1 MYLCVFDPYAVKDL
15 KKFPDYIQ
23 SAILQKIDY
32 FISSDHP
39 LDFAKK
45 LKHSELGSYRF
56 RVGDYRAI
64 FDVHGTTIII
74 LRIGHRRE
82 IYR

>member
-1 MYLCVFDPYAVKDL
+1 MYSYLFDPAALKDL

-23 SAILQKIDY
+23 VVILQKLEY
-32 FISSDHP
+32 FITSDEP
-39 LDFAKK
+39 LFFAKK

-56 RVGDYRAI
+56 RIGDYRAI
-64 FDVHGTTIII
+64 FDIRGNTIII

-82 IYR
+82 IYK

>member
-64 FDVHGTTIII
+64 GEKY
-74 LRIGHRRE
+74 IGNMLTSPLTLFE
-82 IYR
+82 YSF

>member
-45 LKHSELGSYRF
+45 WVITVQLERNISVICSLH
-56 RVGDYRAI
+56 
-64 FDVHGTTIII
+64 H
-74 LRIGHRRE
+74 
-82 IYR
+82 